1 MAELGRLSGGK
12 KNLPE
17 VFKVSASLGESGPG
31 AVLQALSQPPKV
43 EVCPA
48 VAVSCTD
55 QQLVRPG
62 LPTTSAV
69 CPLGGL

>member
-1 MAELGRLSGGK
+1 MAELGRLSGEK

-31 AVLQALSQPPKV
+31 AVLQALSQPPKA
-43 EVCPA
+43 EVRPA

-62 LPTTSAV
+62 LPTSAV